1 MTEKRKET
9 RGALYPSFKELD
21 LYRKQFVEGATL
33 QGRIGNLYQVD
44 RESQINTDE
53 YYDWKSPVE
62 VSYYLIDNPKKS
74 VLLKYGW
81 YTEDKSNL
89 PIIAYLTFRDINNNP
104 IYPSEGAILEIS
116 ARLDPNGET
125 FQTEKFD
132 VVKVAT
138 DLDLAM
144 FICNLAPHRK
154 RLDPKNPVPTKDDIT
169 NENRFF
175 DRKLIGEED
184 LIDDII

>member
-1 MTEKRKET
+1 MVQRRKN
-9 RGALYPSFKELD
+9 RGALYPSYKELD

-44 RESQINTDE
+44 KESQVNTDE
-53 YYDWKSPVE
+53 YYIWKSPVE
-62 VSYYLIDNPKKS
+62 ISYYLIDNPRKS
-74 VLLKYGW
+74 ILLKYGW

-89 PIIAYLTFRDINNNP
+89 PIIAYLTFNDVDNNP

-116 ARLDPNGET
+116 ARLDPHGDKQET
-125 FQTEKFD
+125 IKFD
-132 VVKVAT
+132 IVKVAT
-138 DLDLAM
+138 DFDLAM

-154 RLDPKNPVPTKDDIT
+154 RLTPVNPVPIKNDIT